1 MLTTCEQHSRDT
13 QTQTHTA
20 DISTQT
26 YKPSTQE
33 DTVTRDDNSLQEEF
47 TAEYVIKEQE
57 KSYQCIKILA
67 KEGIPG
73 QFEASTQTEIPSIN
87 EKATKMD
94 SPLCICKLLEK
105 IFVNKT
111 RKTVSQLLRDN
122 ESSSYTQTDC
132 ILADSYTQTDRHT
145 HLEVRTQTCM
155 ADMAHIAIQTDL
167 AVINC
172 DVRQLFASLGNF

>member
-1 MLTTCEQHSRDT
+1 M
-13 QTQTHTA
+13 
-20 DISTQT
+20 
-26 YKPSTQE
+26 
-33 DTVTRDDNSLQEEF
+33 VTRDDNSQQEEF
-47 TAEYVIKEQE
+47 TTEYVIKEHE
-57 KSYQCIKILA
+57 ESYQCIKILA

-94 SPLCICKLLEK
+94 SHLCMCKLLEK

-145 HLEVRTQTCM
+145 QLEVRTQTCM

-167 AVINC
+167 TLINC
-172 DVRQLFASLGNF
+172 EVRQLFASLVNF